1 MILFKSAKYGAGAG
15 PESAWT
21 EAAPFRYRK
30 DKAPTQKVYVTLVSQ
45 WLRQDLGD
53 PARPDPESP
62 ILRSHLTP
70 PPTRSPQPNQYPT
83 TTMPIIKLDI
93 TLKDL
98 SKMIDVSLLHPTM
111 TDSEILQD
119 SKMRGPLCGDDGFG
133 GSRDECESVSCYRV
147 SGGNSTTAVKV
158 YEATEVV
165 KEGAQEV
172 DMVINIGKALS
183 GDWDYVS
190 DEIGQINA
198 AVTAGGAIL
207 KVIFETDY
215 LQDSD
220 IIRLCEI
227 CSSFGVGFVKTSTGY
242 GFNKQ
247 SNGMYSYAGAT
258 DHNLK
263 LMRQHS
269 SEKVQIK
276 AAGGV
281 RTLDDLLRVR
291 ALGVTRVGATATKEI
306 LQEAVKRGI
315 GKEPKTVEVTI
326 PDVIAGRRVAN
337 EYLALGTLFST
348 GAIAWAASRGGSKKK
363 PEPESLLDKAKST
376 LGVGDSDEEA
386 FIKKF
391 IADAEKEAK
400 H

>member
-1 MILFKSAKYGAGAG
+1 M
-15 PESAWT
+15 
-21 EAAPFRYRK
+21 
-30 DKAPTQKVYVTLVSQ
+30 PTV
-45 WLRQDLGD
+45 
-53 PARPDPESP
+53 
-62 ILRSHLTP
+62 
-70 PPTRSPQPNQYPT
+70 
-83 TTMPIIKLDI
+83 KLDI

-111 TDSEILQD
+111 TDGEILAGLQD
-119 SKMRGPLCGDDGFG
+119 ARTYDAAAACVKPYAVTMALEALEGTSVKVCPVIGFPA
-133 GSRDECESVSCYRV
+133 
-147 SGGNSTTAVKV
+147 GNSTTAVKV

-165 KEGAQEV
+165 KEIGCSRSRHGALQLIHSNLTPQ
-172 DMVINIGKALS
+172 MIMGKL
-183 GDWDYVS
+183 GDQYRKSTKRGLGLRFRRDWTNQRSS
-190 DEIGQINA
+190 DRRRSYIKSD
-198 AVTAGGAIL
+198 L
-207 KVIFETDY
+207 RDP
-215 LQDSD
+215 D

-227 CSSFGVGFVKTSTGY
+227 CSAFGVGFVKTSTGY

-326 PDVIAGRRVAN
+326 P
-337 EYLALGTLFST
+337 E
-348 GAIAWAASRGGSKKK
+348 
-363 PEPESLLDKAKST
+363 
-376 LGVGDSDEEA
+376 
-386 FIKKF
+386 
-391 IADAEKEAK
+391 
-400 H
+400 

>member
-1 MILFKSAKYGAGAG
+1 
-15 PESAWT
+15 
-21 EAAPFRYRK
+21 
-30 DKAPTQKVYVTLVSQ
+30 
-45 WLRQDLGD
+45 
-53 PARPDPESP
+53 
-62 ILRSHLTP
+62 
-70 PPTRSPQPNQYPT
+70 
-83 TTMPIIKLDI
+83 
-93 TLKDL
+93 
-98 SKMIDVSLLHPTM
+98 
-111 TDSEILQD
+111 
-119 SKMRGPLCGDDGFG
+119 
-133 GSRDECESVSCYRV
+133 
-147 SGGNSTTAVKV
+147 
-158 YEATEVV
+158 
-165 KEGAQEV
+165 
-172 DMVINIGKALS
+172 MVINIGKALS

-227 CSSFGVGFVKTSTGY
+227 CSAFGVGFVKTSTGY

-315 GKEPKTVEVTI
+315 GKEPKTVEVMI